1 MQRILKVE
9 SLNLQS
15 KNDEMQ
21 KLIMLN
27 YENLLN
33 GLQSKIQIMCKSEEY
48 NINDYKIHDAKLY
61 NYIKS
66 YSEKYSCVNKTFFI
80 IISDSNKAKL
90 DSNMSTIMR
99 SLKNMNIYYEEVLE
113 NSSYQWDKVVE
124 MNRKYIK
131 DDKYY
136 YKTVYVSD
144 WPYYCT
150 PGWLEFLY
158 NSDLNIDINCYINP
172 QDTIKS
178 IKFLRK
184 KLVQFGVS
192 ADFECE
198 RTNDEDMFSSEL
210 EGISLMLDELRS
222 NLGKLFFV
230 SYYITIKG
238 KTNDELQQNYLNVK
252 NWLNS
257 RNIIVNDCFLF
268 QHKAYRNNMLNCK
281 DEIGKDYNF
290 TTSSLKC
297 FFPFQSLNICDKKGI
312 YIGVNQ
318 QNKNLIFLDIFTRQY
333 AVMLILGIMGSGK
346 SFLAKNIIQNLADNG
361 VEITILDKSG
371 EYSIF
376 NNDNIK
382 VHSNKTM
389 KEYVQIVKE
398 YITKINS
405 DYERGVLKQRLFVV
419 DELWSY
425 IDTDNEYA
433 EQFNQLFSEIILE
446 GRKKYLASLFMSQ
459 LIESLI
465 NNKAGQTI
473 IKTAN
478 IKFLM
483 QMEYNAAKLLATE
496 FNLSQQQMNFLSVA
510 QHEGIMTVNSN
521 CIQFKVETTDERK
534 KRFNTTP
541 LMEVNI

>member
-48 NINDYKIHDAKLY
+48 NINDYKIRDTKLY
-61 NYIKS
+61 NYIKN

-80 IISDSNKAKL
+80 IVSDSNKVRL

-192 ADFECE
+192 AD
-198 RTNDEDMFSSEL
+198 L
-210 EGISLMLDELRS
+210 LQYIY
-222 NLGKLFFV
+222 LF
-230 SYYITIKG
+230 
-238 KTNDELQQNYLNVK
+238 
-252 NWLNS
+252 
-257 RNIIVNDCFLF
+257 
-268 QHKAYRNNMLNCK
+268 YR
-281 DEIGKDYNF
+281 
-290 TTSSLKC
+290 
-297 FFPFQSLNICDKKGI
+297 
-312 YIGVNQ
+312 
-318 QNKNLIFLDIFTRQY
+318 
-333 AVMLILGIMGSGK
+333 
-346 SFLAKNIIQNLADNG
+346 
-361 VEITILDKSG
+361 
-371 EYSIF
+371 
-376 NNDNIK
+376 
-382 VHSNKTM
+382 
-389 KEYVQIVKE
+389 
-398 YITKINS
+398 
-405 DYERGVLKQRLFVV
+405 
-419 DELWSY
+419 
-425 IDTDNEYA
+425 
-433 EQFNQLFSEIILE
+433 
-446 GRKKYLASLFMSQ
+446 KY
-459 LIESLI
+459 
-465 NNKAGQTI
+465 
-473 IKTAN
+473 
-478 IKFLM
+478 
-483 QMEYNAAKLLATE
+483 
-496 FNLSQQQMNFLSVA
+496 
-510 QHEGIMTVNSN
+510 
-521 CIQFKVETTDERK
+521 
-534 KRFNTTP
+534 
-541 LMEVNI
+541 